1 MYGQS
6 KAAGDL
12 AVATVPAHY
21 ILRTSWVIGDGRNF
35 VRTMQDLA
43 ARGVSPEVVGD
54 QDGRLTFT
62 EELSRATR
70 HLVSSGAPFGTYNA
84 TNGGPVTSWAEIA
97 REVFRISVIRA
108 AGGIDSDNDAD
119 ARSSAGASPCQTM
132 STESPRFTTEP
143 VNPKRRATRQTAG
156 RIPTP
161 WITPRIFIFC
171 S

>member
-97 REVFRISVIRA
+97 REVFRISGRDPGEVRLTTTTA
-108 AGGIDSDNDAD
+108 YGAGKAL
-119 ARSSAGASPCQTM
+119 APRPQHSALSLA
-132 STESPRFTTEP
+132 
-143 VNPKRRATRQTAG
+143 KLRATGFEPEDAFSAMARY
-156 RIPTP
+156 
-161 WITPRIFIFC
+161 C
-171 S
+171 SSPLGER